1 MEGAM
6 KLLIGIAIVSVLLSS
21 CFAKAGRTS
30 EVHYGMSKQ
39 EVVAVMGAPVSVS
52 THGSSESLSYSV
64 CETDNQTL
72 NGIMRP
78 YVVRLIDGRVESYGT
93 TGNVGSYVDPSTHPG
108 ATRVES
114 YGTTGDVGSPQTP
127 TGRHESDQIVK
138 QDVRTKEPVDLYTE
152 LIKLKELKDTNVIT
166 EEEFRVQKRRI
177 LEKR

>member
-6 KLLIGIAIVSVLLSS
+6 KSLIGIAIVSVLLSG

-30 EVHYGMSKQ
+30 GVQYGMSKQ

-52 THGSSESLSYSV
+52 THGSSQDLNYSV

-72 NGIMRP
+72 SGIMHP
-78 YVVRLIDGRVESYGT
+78 YVVRLTDGRVESYGT
-93 TGNVGSYVDPSTHPG
+93 
-108 ATRVES
+108 A
-114 YGTTGDVGSPQTP
+114 GDVGNPQTP

-152 LIKLKELKDTNVIT
+152 LIKLKELKDTGVIT
-166 EEEFRVQKRRI
+166 EEEFRFQKRRI

>member
-1 MEGAM
+1 M
-6 KLLIGIAIVSVLLSS
+6 KSLIGIVIVSVLLSG

-30 EVHYGMSKQ
+30 GVHYGMSKQ

-52 THGSSESLSYSV
+52 TQGSSQYLSYPV
-64 CETDNQTL
+64 CDTDNQTP

-93 TGNVGSYVDPSTHPG
+93 TG
-108 ATRVES
+108 
-114 YGTTGDVGSPQTP
+114 DVGSLQTS

-138 QDVRTKEPVDLYTE
+138 QDVRAKEPVDLYTE
-152 LIKLKELKDTNVIT
+152 LMKLKELKDTSVIT
-166 EEEFRVQKRRI
+166 DEEFRFQKRRI

>member
-6 KLLIGIAIVSVLLSS
+6 KFFIGIAIVSVLLSG

-30 EVHYGMSKQ
+30 GVHYGMSKQ

-52 THGSSESLSYSV
+52 THGNSEYLSYSV
-64 CETDNQTL
+64 CDRDNQTL
-72 NGIMRP
+72 NGNIRP
-78 YVVRLIDGRVESYGT
+78 YVVQLIDG
-93 TGNVGSYVDPSTHPG
+93 
-108 ATRVES
+108 RVES
-114 YGTTGDVGSPQTP
+114 YGTTGDVGSPQMP

-152 LIKLKELKDTNVIT
+152 LIKLKELKDTGVIT
-166 EEEFRVQKRRI
+166 EEEFRFQKRRI